1 MTTARVVQWTTGLV
15 ARQAIRAIVER
26 SDLELVG
33 VYAFSKEKVGQDAG
47 DLVGL
52 GRPLGIRATDDIE
65 ALVALRPD
73 CVVYMPLHPEI
84 KHMARLLRA
93 GVNIVTTAGFV
104 TGRAL
109 GEPARAALDEA
120 ARAGNASLFG
130 SGIHPGHSDY
140 LAAVASGICREVHYV
155 RVLESV
161 DLSLWAAEPNQDEFG
176 WGRPAGDPGHAE
188 DIERVTAVDI
198 DALDLLAELLDV
210 PLDDVRCV
218 VEFAH
223 ATADVDIPGR
233 PVKRGHVAGID
244 IRWIGVSGGVDVVEV
259 NLRWTLTPNLEP
271 AWVAPEGFLLEIRG
285 TPCVTLRIDFMPEDL
300 ESLTIEDM
308 AGFGHVI
315 TAMPVVNAIHAVI
328 AARPGIVTYAD
339 LPPLTG
345 PLVPK
350 PHTR

>member
-15 ARQAIRAIVER
+15 ARQAVRAIVER

-33 VYAFSKEKVGQDAG
+33 VYAFSKEKVGQDIG

-84 KHMARLLRA
+84 EHMTRLLRA

-109 GEPARAALDEA
+109 GEPARATLDEA

-176 WGRPAGDPGHAE
+176 WGRPPGDPGHA
-188 DIERVTAVDI
+188 
-198 DALDLLAELLDV
+198 
-210 PLDDVRCV
+210 
-218 VEFAH
+218 
-223 ATADVDIPGR
+223 ADV
-233 PVKRGHVAGID
+233 
-244 IRWIGVSGGVDVVEV
+244 
-259 NLRWTLTPNLEP
+259 EP
-271 AWVAPEGFLLEIRG
+271 RHS
-285 TPCVTLRIDFMPEDL
+285 RR
-300 ESLTIEDM
+300 
-308 AGFGHVI
+308 HR
-315 TAMPVVNAIHAVI
+315 
-328 AARPGIVTYAD
+328 RPG
-339 LPPLTG
+339 PPRRALGRT
-345 PLVPK
+345 P
-350 PHTR
+350 